1 MARLRPDVLSE
12 QGDQNAEPKPTEPS
26 PHSLHKAPSRS
37 ISQVQEQS
45 IAVMVDCGRLSAA
58 LWDRRMS
65 SVAPTTTPR
74 RSNAV
79 LAAFSGPCLP
89 LAAFGVAL
97 PVTLPEFYAT
107 FVGLELGMVAAVFM
121 AVRLIDIVF
130 DPFIGWGMDKTK
142 TRFGRYRPWMAVSVP
157 ILMLAAWMMFVQVKP
172 GAGAGF

>member
-1 MARLRPDVLSE
+1 MP
-12 QGDQNAEPKPTEPS
+12 
-26 PHSLHKAPSRS
+26 
-37 ISQVQEQS
+37 
-45 IAVMVDCGRLSAA
+45 GRL
-58 LWDRRMS
+58 MS
-65 SVAPTTTPR
+65 SAVTADAPR

-107 FVGLELGMVAAVFM
+107 HVGLELGVVAAVFM

-142 TRFGRYRPWMAVSVP
+142 TAFGRYRPWMILSTP
-157 ILMLAAWMMFVQVKP
+157 ILMLSALMMFVLVQP
-172 GAGAGF
+172 GAGPAYLFALAAGALPRLLDRHPGPARLGGGSGARSTTSAAASMAGGRCSTSSASS